1 MWKMKVRFAYEFA
14 KYCTCMKYPIGIQT
28 FDRIREDGYV
38 YVDKTRLI
46 YSMTH
51 EGTVYFLSR
60 PRRFGKSLLLSTLK
74 NYFLGR
80 RELFEGL
87 EISKLEKEWNTYPV
101 FHVDFGLGNYA
112 RTDSLDNVL
121 NSYIS
126 EWERTYHVP
135 HPAPTHEYSLRFH
148 DVLKAAH
155 AATGLRA
162 VVLID
167 EYDKP
172 LLDILDSGIT
182 LERSGERITLEE
194 YNREL
199 LRTLYTTFKAAD
211 EYLQFVMLTGV
222 TKFSQVS
229 VFSGFNQPNDIS
241 MDARYETLCGI
252 TQAELLTVFDG
263 PIRELAEYQRLSFD
277 ETVERLKAQYDGYHF
292 SDRMTDIFNPFSI
305 LNCLSKMK
313 MDNYWFASGTPTYLV
328 RLLSHCEENINELV
342 GKYYEAQMF
351 VDYKADMERPL
362 PMIYQSG
369 YLTIKD
375 YNPRRNTYLLD
386 FPNREVRS
394 GFITALASDYFGGGN
409 EGSSNWL
416 QTATDDLEAGR
427 TEPFILR
434 MKSLLASVSH
444 RLLRKGMPFECERH
458 FHAAFYL
465 ILQMVGSYTHY
476 IEKETSEG
484 NIDCVVECPDYIYV
498 MEFKLDRSGKEA
510 LAQIHTKGYYKP
522 YLSDARPV
530 ILVGI
535 NFSSATGTIEDY
547 EISLCEKA

>member
-87 EISKLEKEWNTYPV
+87 EISKLEKEWKTYPV

-126 EWERTYHVP
+126 EWERTYHVA

-241 MDARYETLCGI
+241 MDARYDTLCGI
-252 TQAELLTVFDG
+252 TEEEMHTQMAG
-263 PIRELAEYQRLSFD
+263 YIARLAEAKRKTYEETFD
-277 ETVERLKAQYDGYHF
+277 ELKQKYDGYHF
-292 SDRMTDIFNPFSI
+292 TWPSPDVYNPFS
-305 LNCLSKMK
+305 LLRAFTHNRMGS
-313 MDNYWFASGTPTYLV
+313 YWFESGTPTFLIEMLRRFNV
-328 RLLSHCEENINELV
+328 VPSMLKPTTCMASSFDAPTEHMTSIIPLL
-342 GKYYEAQMF
+342 
-351 VDYKADMERPL
+351 
-362 PMIYQSG
+362 YQSG
-369 YLTIKD
+369 YFTIKEYD
-375 YNPRRNTYLLD
+375 ELTNLYVLDLPNTEIRIGLMECLLPNYVQIDTYKGPTTVALMFKALHEDDLDGMLRLLQTYLLTIPQCD
-386 FPNREVRS
+386 HTNYEGHYQQLLYVIFSLLGRYVDVEVR
-394 GFITALASDYFGGGN
+394 
-409 EGSSNWL
+409 
-416 QTATDDLEAGR
+416 TATGRVDMVLCTAQKLYLFELKLNRSAEAAMQQIDLKNYPARFALCGL
-427 TEPFILR
+427 P
-434 MKSLLASVSH
+434 
-444 RLLRKGMPFECERH
+444 
-458 FHAAFYL
+458 
-465 ILQMVGSYTHY
+465 
-476 IEKETSEG
+476 
-484 NIDCVVECPDYIYV
+484 VV
-498 MEFKLDRSGKEA
+498 K
-510 LAQIHTKGYYKP
+510 
-522 YLSDARPV
+522 
-530 ILVGI
+530 VGI
-535 NFSSATGTIEDY
+535 QFDAEKHTLSEWQIE
-547 EISLCEKA
+547 A